1 VIVHPQPIHPA
12 LANFR
17 RVAARKCRRR
27 FRRHPVKQAFASN
40 DGQRMPM
47 RGAVMNKMEP
57 QAVDFGPELRMA
69 VDARPNDRVVRRN
82 KRFE

>member
-1 VIVHPQPIHPA
+1 
-12 LANFR
+12 
-17 RVAARKCRRR
+17 
-27 FRRHPVKQAFASN
+27 
-40 DGQRMPM
+40 M

-69 VDARPNDRVVRRN
+69 VDARPNDRVIRRN